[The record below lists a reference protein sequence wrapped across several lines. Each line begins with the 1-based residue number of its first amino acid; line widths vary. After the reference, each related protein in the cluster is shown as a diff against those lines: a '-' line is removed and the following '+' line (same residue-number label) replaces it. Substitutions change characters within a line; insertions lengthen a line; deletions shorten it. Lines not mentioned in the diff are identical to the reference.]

1 VLCSNLRVKTYFP
14 ISYNSKVSFMQNP
27 FNENMEEKIGE
38 NEEDKFS
45 PKMPN
50 SMPIVIKS
58 NYLQFQ
64 KRQHCLWFNGQFRK
78 QCLQEYWNKNR
89 GENL

>member
-1 VLCSNLRVKTYFP
+1 
-14 ISYNSKVSFMQNP
+14 
-27 FNENMEEKIGE
+27 MEEKIGE

-78 QCLQEYWNKNR
+78 QCLQEYWNKIISIWRKISEAEMKKSANIIVIPI
-89 GENL
+89 